1 MKAAVIHQLG
11 QAPKYEDFP
20 DPVPQNADQIVL
32 TMKAAPIKNLDKGR
46 ASGAHYAPHTNFP
59 EVVGTDG
66 VGVTADGKRVYG
78 MGITGMIAEKALVDK
93 NRIVAIPDGV
103 DDAVAAALPNAILGA
118 ALALKYRAA
127 ITPGKVVLVNGATGV
142 TGKIAVQLAKYYGAS
157 KVIATGRNKDSLKS
171 LTGLGADETLS
182 LTQDQDTFVNE
193 LKAIHT
199 KTPIDIVIDYIWGTS
214 VEWILHAVKGGGLNT
229 PYHPIRIVTVGNM
242 SGDNM
247 NLGSAQLRS
256 SAIEIVGSGFG
267 SLPPE
272 AFKSMNTGIIPDLL
286 QLAARGGLH
295 IDTQNVPLREVEKAW
310 QTHAHPGSRI
320 VIMMKE

>member
-1 MKAAVIHQLG
+1 MKAAVLHKLG

-20 DPVPQNADQIVL
+20 DPVPQNDNQVVIAI
-32 TMKAAPIKNLDKGR
+32 KAASIKNLDKGR

-59 EVVGTDG
+59 DVVGVDG
-66 VGVTADGKRVYG
+66 VGVLPDGKRVYAA
-78 MGITGMIAEKALVDK
+78 GITGMIAEKALVDK
-93 NRIVAIPDGV
+93 NKLVAVPDGI
-103 DDAVAAALPNAILGA
+103 DDVTAAALPNAILGA

-127 ITPGKVVLVNGATGV
+127 MTPGKVVLINGATGV
-142 TGKIAVQLAKYYGAS
+142 TGKIAVQLAKHYGAS
-157 KVIATGRNKDSLKS
+157 RIIATGRNAASLKH
-171 LTGLGADETLS
+171 LTGLGADEVLS
-182 LTQDQDTFVNE
+182 LSQEQHAFVSA

-199 KTPIDIVIDYIWGTS
+199 KTPIDIVIDYVWGTS
-214 VEWILHAVKGGGLNT
+214 VEWILHAVKGAGMNT

-272 AFKSMNTGIIPDLL
+272 AFAKMNAGIIPDLMK
-286 QLAARGGLH
+286 LAAGGGLH
-295 IDTQNVPLREVEKAW
+295 IDTHAVPLKDVEQAW
-310 QTHAHPGSRI
+310 HSHVNPGTRI
-320 VIMMKE
+320 VVTI